1 MTRTLAML
9 AGVPPACAPRLP
21 TDLEAVTTG
30 IVTTVQDAMGAA
42 CEKLLGAAAGAGVPV
57 P

>member
-21 TDLEAVTTG
+21 IDLAVTTG

-42 CEKLLGAAAGAGVPV
+42 CEKLLGAPAGAGVPV